1 MNINKLT
8 SFASLTTGEGQRL
21 AYTYSVVND
30 ETGEIVS
37 NNNKGSFVVMDAD
50 LQSHIDAIKTYINDN
65 KL

>member
-8 SFASLTTGEGQRL
+8 SVASLTTGEGQRL
-21 AYTYSVVND
+21 DYTYSVVND